1 MQKTLF
7 CLFVLVVF
15 SFGTVVNPSQS
26 TIAILLDASGLCDVN
41 SSVSWENLQVNKFLK
56 EQSFYKDSNSV
67 YCYSYDA
74 SIAPFEAIDSLF
86 KGANSVFNKAIQKWS
101 KNKTSK
107 DSLTPPSKFI
117 IIAEGSAGLAVREYI
132 QSKEYQGEIDNVIF
146 FNTPHEG
153 TGFADHSLLNGS
165 SVLDKTK
172 NVYDYSEIIP
182 LALAIYLVG
191 ESETLENLMMSL
203 LKESVFGMAQNA
215 GNIKENFSDY
225 FISTDNSY
233 KSLLYLAQDLD
244 LNDSAYDYVKIT
256 AKEKGLDL
264 GDYVGSTQLLN
275 SYSKLSSYSHP
286 AYSNVYSYGF
296 PTIGNGRRTLA
307 DFIDQSKNHVSKDK
321 LQKLL
326 TESVSKTLENNGLIA
341 SDSLNE
347 LISKAMTSDFNAMEL
362 ANQIAL
368 KYEIPIGQISECIR
382 DISTLSKLKINKENL
397 SRSVLNVI
405 SIANK
410 YLPEKYKSELYS
422 TFIDEY
428 SAALS
433 ELGETIKSIE
443 NEFTKGSE
451 LISNALSN
459 YAINFFEEGTFDVPA
474 FSAIGNNVQA
484 FKESSVKRIGYS
496 LKDYIQE
503 NEFKNEKLKS
513 YIKNVSKVGELETIR
528 QTIDKSLKIACNV
541 AGIVGSK
548 EACRAAQFMANVS
561 LIAKVSLDIETTLKD
576 VIALKEVK
584 YAALKQ
590 SIEQKAD
597 YSSWQ
602 DHKGISHKI
611 TSSDME
617 KMLFGLPVVSLQTVR
632 KSNANADSIIPLI
645 LYNPLNNDDSD
656 SIMYAYICSSL
667 EFNEIN
673 KEELDNSNSVMLKDI
688 YSEEKNGRFYKYSK
702 YGTLGSF
709 IVKDFIQEYR
719 FIIDDF
725 QPDSLRLIKFDFNAR
740 IQIAYKRDGN
750 SWYVYRGTNNQWE
763 ENPIDTL
770 FESPVQ
776 KDGLFVFRPKEVLN
790 NGVSDKN
797 DSLLLS
803 AIQED
808 GANSVSIYIVNK
820 IGIANNQRIMFKFQA
835 VDYLIEEGWPKSFDV
850 VSNMDTVDI
859 YSNDLGYGGIL
870 VSSHLIVSSLH
881 NLDTVAVFTERL
893 EDAGNRYRF
902 WADLSSIFENKPFEN
917 TAYTLKWFLTFK
929 EKILSE
935 DSSIQE
941 RLITYT
947 PQVIVYGDNSAPR
960 LVFDSTITQGVFS
973 LNNDVVL
980 SSVLNLDS
988 AHNQVLRGLRS
999 FIVRKTTKDTL
1010 WLLHR
1015 AYVGSPLYEIRK
1027 NNISNLWSDS
1037 VELYVQAYD
1046 FANPNNLMKNQ
1057 LMSVVKDSAKTSWPI
1072 VMQNALMFKSGING
1086 ISIHK
1091 SILIDSDSPQIKA
1104 DSVTFHS
1111 FTDKTLPLFSKQKN
1125 EAEILLNS
1133 MDTLIVS
1140 FDIEENLFGRDSENV
1155 VVELVFN
1162 DSLENGRIKSKRY
1175 LTDFVVTKF
1184 SKRFVFKEP
1193 DINRLENGIYNLTIF
1208 LTDVAGN
1215 KSFKQIVKK
1224 LRVDRTAPQIQ
1235 SISLGDVAYENVA
1248 ELKKGTAH
1256 IIQSADDVRN
1266 RSDLACYVKVNVRD
1280 KEGVWIGPILETVSK
1295 NAQYSNYE
1303 FDFKDATVDTSNGFW
1318 YVYFGCYDN
1327 AGNFEKN
1334 MNFMGMGVRY
1344 PEITYPK
1351 KGSDPYFNQI
1361 LIRGVAPNPE
1371 VRGNS
1376 NQGMF
1381 SIFWKKQGDSTW
1393 SENGIEYLVFD
1404 RSLALTNR
1412 DLAVWHT
1419 QGLNLDERSY
1429 VLKLSVKSCDSC
1441 EWVSTERIILLD
1453 DFIPLDTANAPQIV
1467 ITPPINKQKAGQI
1480 ENVSIELRNVSDTS
1494 KWFVRASIE
1503 APSLKDSTD
1512 YVKVVEKTFDPVIIS
1527 PFKTPALQSD
1537 TGLSIWQ
1544 EKNDS
1549 IWHVRYVGDAKGLE
1563 IKAPSS
1569 EKDSIV
1575 LRMTPYLSIRFV
1587 DNTIDWKA
1595 TPKADS
1601 LESLGFVMDSI
1612 SVKNEYVDMLVPAYN
1627 MTKMWKV
1634 GKDSLHLTFKTTTPF
1649 TVDASLIDGAV
1660 YKTSLS
1666 PIVHI
1671 FPEKYKARIA
1681 WNGLVNGA
1689 SSRGSLVKMNVVAYE
1704 KGNEKNIIT
1713 QKAEWYL
1720 EYEPTEIEFSSNN
1733 LEEYYINFLG
1743 SERDS
1748 SEIKLGDYGFQ
1759 FKLTG
1764 RSAYVTAEILDSTN
1778 NVVQKLLEN
1787 ELVFAS
1793 FGNQWQTLRWNGIK
1807 NDGFIQL
1814 GKYNIHFL
1822 VKNDTGIV
1830 IDTLYPFEMRLGDDF
1845 VKAQT
1850 DSAGYMAS
1858 LKMLEATLDSNG
1870 EYRYVGKPDYLLRTD
1885 VSATILPENER
1896 IFDYGWDV
1904 YGMQKPTLYKK
1915 TRPSLGIRRHR
1926 NEFWATVV
1934 TLVMSESRAY
1944 QISYEGLKRVCHQ
1957 TGPGESRGYWYR
1969 MDVKQIPFR
1978 ENEMNV
1984 ELFVDLDSAR
1994 ETTSRVYGYLDNSND
2009 SQPVTLHNLVA
2020 IKILPAS
2027 AYNAVKEKL
2036 GNETTYFGNAIW
2048 ETDHSSAD
2056 EFSWDS
2062 VYKKESYVKDSLIG
2076 GWFTNWNGQ
2085 ALYYEAVNTNFNI
2098 LATSDTLMNVFDS
2111 NSFTKTFCD
2120 IENIM
2125 STELA
2130 ENDEK
2135 FVCGPSQA
2143 IMEIDTATIS
2153 RFNPHAYMM
2162 NVKLESFEPNES
2174 FVVKNFNKD
2183 YCSEMDGSGTD
2194 IKVKFVLEIDSNY
2207 WNPPADRWGTNNLAN
2222 RYVRFDPLN
2231 KTLYG
2236 DKGYITKIKDYGMP
2250 NFYNGSSWIYDATF
2264 NNGPTVFEV
2273 QRLPMVVVPENP
2285 LLFNDE
2291 LSTNDLDAVKQ
2302 DSSIKFY
2309 PSEYSWRFYRGNGE
2323 IPYKAEARS
2332 LLNNGLWSEFYSN
2345 DWAAINGEDKMIK
2358 RDLLLPYDIYFD
2370 IAPVITFEE
2379 AKGFGIIASKNSV
2392 KYPLSTETNCSLDT
2406 SGGYRFYGCDKWVS
2420 RVHLEQNDWN
2430 SSQWDTTFTLNGY
2443 IRNPLTDVSATSL
2456 ALTSVL
2462 TPQNKFDS
2470 NDGYQSYSVAVTDW
2484 NEKEKNWN
2492 FELNKTDLGAD
2503 DALAEISI
2511 DRYELKPYNSTSSW
2525 KIDSANSSVTNG
2537 KYTIFNKGKTHSSL
2551 LDFYRSRDTVF
2562 TSERGLNNRLFDDVI
2577 PLASVIAQSLEPAD
2591 TILVSKWAKKS
2602 SVKILDVFKRNMHGD
2617 SILKSHPY
2625 LQADYDSTSKQ
2636 FFIERKSLDIYASRE
2651 DEIVTLQG
2659 YVPYDI
2665 SNWSISYIQNGMRF
2679 KVADGTQ
2686 KPIEATMN
2694 LNQLQGNTSFFLTY
2708 SVLGDITNYTQLDVH
2723 IGEHIKAREINDI
2736 YSMYGNVHI
2745 HFDANA
2751 WESDEDVTVRT
2762 MDPSECYDCQ
2772 LFRNMAPIGPVLEFL
2787 PSYVFPKGKE
2797 PLVTIDISVKTL
2809 IANNLDYNTLKIYKL
2824 DSQKPEIL
2832 PLEIGNVSVLLD
2844 SNLNNCTASDWHS
2857 CAFVRINA
2865 KTPTFSKFVILD
2877 SLKADCITIVDSIPE
2892 SIEPFS
2898 CPQMDFLW
2906 LDTLWMGTANGWFEF
2921 PYFCTQNSNYL
2932 LQLNVRGNVSAEH
2945 RGASNRPII
2954 WSIKNTDLYVVDS
2967 IYQSSIVLYGIDGN
2981 IEQKLGPIIKLDSVA
2996 PFIEFVE
3003 TSISENENGER
3014 VIHVEAEINESGSKI
3029 AQTSIEL
3036 FLGGKLLQS
3045 VNIPENNLPI
3055 YEFKLTKKELF
3066 NCVGC
3071 KATIKVIVED
3081 KGHNFDKV
3089 VKQTEKLYPYPSS
3102 LVLWYPFAEGGG
3114 NIGYEIMTKDDSK
3127 RMHMDFSSISTP
3139 WNGRYGVHLYK
3150 STDSASSRF
3159 KLATL
3164 DSVRPFTFEFNYSA
3178 GNTQNDDWAI
3188 LSFVGENEWTFGIGT
3203 YNRYFLKVGT
3213 ELFYFNSK
3221 RDANISTHIAVVING
3236 KNATLYKNG
3245 KYVETIGL
3253 SKNLFY
3259 GGNGKLS
3266 IGARNNLRSAVG
3278 SISNLRFY
3286 SSALTNEDIQNSFN
3300 GIISEEN
3307 ITTQSVR
3314 AVALTE
3320 RDDLMIDQSCSA
3332 PGKAYLHQKSAEN
3345 NGIMTWNVDVIADN
3359 YSLYIFH
3366 RNYTSEESR
3375 IEVFVN
3381 GVSLGIFKLTST
3393 GLWKSEK
3400 LAEKNLNLVSGINE
3414 ISVRP
3419 FGNLGIVA
3427 LAIANSKAN
3436 IEADQINYNE
3446 SAWINPKPKA
3456 NVFMKYENLS
3466 EKQWAQ
3472 VRFDLQNVTDKSLE
3486 NAMIRYYYKGEGEN
3500 VNAVSFY
3507 PSSPM
3512 RVVNDGGTIYYAELA
3527 LTESI
3532 AAYSSAYFGQGPLIG
3547 LHRLTSPNNY
3557 FPMWDIT
3564 DDPSYFKGAETE
3576 YVKATGIALLDSE
3589 GNLLNEFACYDEDG
3603 PIQKPKIKVRAMAK
3617 DNSFSSSSES
3627 NVAIY
3632 VENSGS
3638 VPVDSFEVRYY
3649 YRDTAE
3655 IELDIYWNAFSATKK
3670 VNAGGDLNYISF
3682 MYDVILN
3689 SGEKSDYGNGVQF
3702 ALYHPNRTNDFNAID
3717 DPSHYNLNNY
3727 EMQEADSIVV
3737 LDKRGNLIW
3746 GNAPQPKFNAN
3757 YITKETYDDLIHR
3770 DGNVIYVE
3778 INQNGHYILETVN
3791 AAGLP
3796 LITLYNGTWSV
3807 GEHSISLSNYT
3818 IAAGSYLVL
3827 RMGSEII
3834 SWKLIN

>member
-7 CLFVLVVF
+7 CLFVFVVF

-26 TIAILLDASGLCDVN
+26 TMAILLDVSGLCDTN
-41 SSVSWENLQVNKFLK
+41 SLVSWENLQVSDFLK
-56 EQSFYKDSNSV
+56 NQSFYRDSNSV
-67 YCYSYDA
+67 YCYSYEP
-74 SIAPFEAIDSLF
+74 SLVPFEAATSLF
-86 KGANSVFNKAIQKWS
+86 KGSHSIFDEAIQKWS

-153 TGFADHSLLNGS
+153 TGFADHSLLNET
-165 SVLDKTK
+165 SVLNKTK
-172 NVYDYSEIIP
+172 NISDYSEIIS

-191 ESETLENLMMSL
+191 EGDALENLMMSL
-203 LKESVFGMAQNA
+203 LKEAVLGMAQNA
-215 GNIKENFSDY
+215 GSIKEKFSDY
-225 FISTDNSY
+225 FTSTDNSY
-233 KSLLYLAQDLD
+233 NSLLYLAQDLD

-264 GDYVGSTQLLN
+264 GDYIGSTQLLN

-286 AYSNVYSYGF
+286 AYSNVYSYGL

-307 DFIDQSKNHVSKDK
+307 DFIDQPQNHVSKDK

-326 TESVSKTLENNGLIA
+326 TESISKTLENSGLTA
-341 SDSLNE
+341 SDSLKD
-347 LISKAMTSDFNAMEL
+347 LISKAMTKDFDAMEL

-368 KYEIPIGQISECIR
+368 KYEIPVGQISECVR
-382 DISTLSKLKINKENL
+382 DISTLSKLSFNKENL
-397 SRSVLNVI
+397 SKSVLKVI

-428 SAALS
+428 SATLS
-433 ELGETIKSIE
+433 EVGETIKSIE
-443 NEFTKGSE
+443 SEFTKGSG

-459 YAINFFEEGTFDVPA
+459 YAINFFDEGTFDVPA
-474 FSAIGNNVQA
+474 FSAIGNNVRA
-484 FKESSVKRIGYS
+484 FKESGVTRIGYS
-496 LKDYIQE
+496 LKDYVQE
-503 NEFKNEKLKS
+503 NEFKNDKLES

-541 AGIVGSK
+541 AGIVGGK

-561 LIAKVSLDIETTLKD
+561 LIAKVSLDIETALKD

-590 SIEQKAD
+590 SIDEKID

-602 DHKGISHKI
+602 DHKGIFHKI
-611 TSSDME
+611 RSSDME
-617 KMLFGLPVVSLQTVR
+617 KMLFGLPIISLQTVH
-632 KSNANADSIIPLI
+632 KSNANADSVIPLI
-645 LYNPLNNDDSD
+645 LYKPLNNDDND
-656 SIMYAYICSSL
+656 SLMYAYIFSSL

-673 KEELDNSNSVMLKDI
+673 KGELDNSNSVMVKDI
-688 YSEEKNGRFYKYSK
+688 YSEEKNGRLYKYAR

-709 IVKDFIQEYR
+709 TVKDFIQEYR
-719 FIIDDF
+719 FVIDDF
-725 QPDSLRLIKFDFNAR
+725 QPDSLHLIKFDFNAK
-740 IQIAYKRDGN
+740 IQIAYERDGD
-750 SWYVYRGTNNQWE
+750 SWYIYRGINNQWE

-776 KDGLFVFRPKEVLN
+776 KNGLFVFRPKEVLN

-820 IGIANNQRIMFKFQA
+820 VGIANNQRITFKFQA
-835 VDYLIEEGWPKSFDV
+835 VDYLIEEGWPKSFDL
-850 VSNMDTVDI
+850 VSNMDIVDI
-859 YSNDLGYGGIL
+859 YSNDLGYGGTLASSYL
-870 VSSHLIVSSLH
+870 VVSSLY
-881 NLDTVAVFTERL
+881 NLDTVEVFTESL
-893 EDAGNRYRF
+893 EGAGNRYRF
-902 WADLSSIFENKPFEN
+902 WADLSSIFAKEPFVN
-917 TAYTLKWFLTFK
+917 TTYTLKWFLTFK
-929 EKILSE
+929 EKFLNE
-935 DSSIQE
+935 DGSIQE

-947 PQVIVYGDNSAPR
+947 PQVIVYGDTSVPK
-960 LVFDSTITQGVFS
+960 LVFDSTITQTVFS
-973 LNNDVVL
+973 LNNDAVW

-988 AHNQVLRGLRS
+988 AHNRLLRGLRS
-999 FIVRKTTKDTL
+999 FIVRKTTKDTI

-1015 AYVGSPLYEIRK
+1015 AYVGSPSYEIRK

-1037 VELYVQAYD
+1037 VELFVQAYD

-1057 LMSVVKDSAKTSWPI
+1057 LMNLVKDSAKISWPI

-1091 SILIDSDSPQIKA
+1091 SILIDSEKPQIKA
-1104 DSVTFHS
+1104 DSVTFNS
-1111 FTDKTLPLFSKQKN
+1111 FIDKTIPLFSKQKN
-1125 EAEILLNS
+1125 ENEILLNS

-1155 VVELVFN
+1155 VIELVFN
-1162 DSLENGRIKSKRY
+1162 DSLENGKIRSKRY
-1175 LTDFVVTKF
+1175 LSDFVVTKY
-1184 SKRFVFKEP
+1184 SKRFVFKEGN
-1193 DINRLENGIYNLTIF
+1193 INRLENGIYNLTVF
-1208 LTDVAGN
+1208 LTDAAGN
-1215 KSFKQIVKK
+1215 KSSKQILEK
-1224 LRVDRTAPQIQ
+1224 LRVDRTPPQIQ
-1235 SISLGDVAYENVA
+1235 SISLGDVVYENVA
-1248 ELKKGTAH
+1248 ELKKGIAH

-1266 RSDLACYVKVNVRD
+1266 RADLACYVKVNVRD
-1280 KEGVWIGPILETVSK
+1280 KEGVWKGPVIETVSK

-1334 MNFMGMGVRY
+1334 MNFMAMGVRY
-1344 PEITYPK
+1344 PEITSPK
-1351 KGSDPYFNQI
+1351 KGSDPYLNQI
-1361 LIRGVAPNPE
+1361 LIRGIAPNPE

-1381 SIFWKKQGDSTW
+1381 SLFWKRQGDSTW
-1393 SENGIEYLVFD
+1393 SENGIEYLVSD

-1419 QGLNLDERSY
+1419 QGLNLDGRSY

-1441 EWVSTERIILLD
+1441 EWVSTERIVLLD
-1453 DFIPLDTANAPQIV
+1453 DFTPLDSANAPKIV
-1467 ITPPINKQKAGQI
+1467 ITPPINKHIAGQT
-1480 ENVSIELRNVSDTS
+1480 EDVSIELKNVSDTS
-1494 KWFVRASIE
+1494 KWFVKASIE

-1512 YVKVVEKTFDPVIIS
+1512 YVKVVEKTFDPIIIS
-1527 PFKTPALQSD
+1527 PFKIPALESD
-1537 TGLSIWQ
+1537 SGLSIWQ
-1544 EKNDS
+1544 ENNDS
-1549 IWHVRYVGDAKGLE
+1549 IWHVRYVGNAKGLV
-1563 IKAPSS
+1563 IKESS
-1569 EKDSIV
+1569 SGKDSIA
-1575 LRMTPYLSIRFV
+1575 LRKTPYLSIRFI
-1587 DNTIDWKA
+1587 DSKIDWNIS
-1595 TPKADS
+1595 PKADS

-1612 SVKNEYVDMLVPAYN
+1612 NVKNEYVDMLIPAYN

-1634 GKDSLHLTFKTTTPF
+1634 GKDTLHLTFKTRTPF
-1649 TVDASLIDGAV
+1649 TVDASLIDGIV
-1660 YKTSLS
+1660 YKASSS

-1681 WNGLVNGA
+1681 WDGLVNGA

-1720 EYEPTEIEFSSNN
+1720 EYEPTEIDFSSNN

-1743 SERDS
+1743 SEPDS
-1748 SEIKLGDYGFQ
+1748 SEIELGDYGFQ

-1778 NVVQKLLEN
+1778 NVVKKLLEN

-1793 FGNQWQTLRWNGIK
+1793 FGNQWKTLRWNGIK
-1807 NDGFIQL
+1807 NDGFIQP

-1822 VKNDTGIV
+1822 VKNDAEIV
-1830 IDTLYPFEMRLGDDF
+1830 IDTLYPFEMHLGDNII
-1845 VKAQT
+1845 KAKT
-1850 DSAGYMAS
+1850 DSAGRVAN

-1870 EYRYVGKPDYLLRTD
+1870 KYRYVGKPDYLLRTD
-1885 VSATILPENER
+1885 VLATILPENER
-1896 IFDYGWDV
+1896 TFDYEWDV
-1904 YGMQKPTLYKK
+1904 YGTQNITLYKK

-1926 NEFWATVV
+1926 DEFWATVV

-1969 MDVKQIPFR
+1969 MDVKKVPFR
-1978 ENEMNV
+1978 ENEKNV

-2009 SQPVTLHNLVA
+2009 SHPVTLHNLVA

-2111 NSFTKTFCD
+2111 NSFTKTFCE
-2120 IENIM
+2120 IGNVT
-2125 STELA
+2125 STKLTGNSEQ
-2130 ENDEK
+2130 
-2135 FVCGPSQA
+2135 FVCGASQA
-2143 IMEIDTATIS
+2143 IKEIDTATIA
-2153 RFNPHAYMM
+2153 RFNPHVYMM
-2162 NVKLESFEPNES
+2162 NVKLESFDSNES
-2174 FVVKNFNKD
+2174 FVIKNFNKD

-2231 KTLYG
+2231 TTLYG
-2236 DKGYITKIKDYGMP
+2236 DEGYITKIKDYGMP
-2250 NFYNGSSWIYDATF
+2250 NFYNGSNWVYDATF

-2291 LSTNDLDAVKQ
+2291 LNANNPDVIKQ
-2302 DSSIKFY
+2302 DSAIKFY
-2309 PSEYSWRFYRGNGE
+2309 PSEYSWRFYRGSDD
-2323 IPYKAEARS
+2323 ITYKVEARS
-2332 LLNNGLWSEFYSN
+2332 LLNGNLWSEFYSN
-2345 DWAAINGEDKMIK
+2345 DLVAIKGEDKIIK
-2358 RDLLLPYDIYFD
+2358 KDLLLPYDIYFD
-2370 IAPVITFEE
+2370 IAPVMTFEG
-2379 AKGFGIIASKNSV
+2379 AKGFGLITSKDSV
-2392 KYPLSTETNCSLDT
+2392 KYPLGTETNCSPDT

-2430 SSQWDTTFTLNGY
+2430 SSQWDSTFTLNNY
-2443 IRNPLTDVSATSL
+2443 IRNPLTDVSATAL
-2456 ALTSVL
+2456 ALTSIIPPL
-2462 TPQNKFDS
+2462 NKTES
-2470 NDGYQSYSVAVTDW
+2470 IANRQSYSVAITDW
-2484 NEKEKNWN
+2484 DETEKKWS
-2492 FELNKTDLGAD
+2492 FELNKTASGVGDE
-2503 DALAEISI
+2503 LAEISI
-2511 DRYELKPYNSTSSW
+2511 DKYELKSYNSISSW
-2525 KIDSANSSVTNG
+2525 EIDWANSSKVNG
-2537 KYTIFNKGKTHSSL
+2537 KYKIFNKGETRSFP

-2562 TSERGLNNRLFDDVI
+2562 TSKSSLNNRLLSDVI
-2577 PLASVIAQSLEPAD
+2577 PLASVVAQSLESAD
-2591 TILVSKWAKKS
+2591 TVLVSKWAKNPS
-2602 SVKILDVFKRNMHGD
+2602 AQVLGVFKRNMLSD
-2617 SILKSHPY
+2617 TILKLHPY
-2625 LQADYDSTSKQ
+2625 LQADYDSTNKQ
-2636 FFIERKSLDIYASRE
+2636 FFIERNALDIYTSRE
-2651 DEIVTLQG
+2651 DEIVSFQG
-2659 YVPYDI
+2659 SVPYDI
-2665 SNWSISYIQNGMRF
+2665 TNWSISYIQNGMRF
-2679 KVADGTQ
+2679 KVAEGTQ

-2751 WESDEDVTVRT
+2751 WETDEDVTVRT

-2772 LFRNMAPIGPVLEFL
+2772 LFRNMLPIGPVLEVL

-2797 PLVTIDISVKTL
+2797 PLVTIDISIKTL
-2809 IANNLDYNTLKIYKL
+2809 IANNLDYNNLKIYKL

-2832 PLEIGNVSVLLD
+2832 PLEVGNVPVLLD
-2844 SNLNNCTASDWHS
+2844 SSLNNCTASDWRS
-2857 CAFVRINA
+2857 CTFVRINA

-2877 SLKADCITIVDSIPE
+2877 SLKADSISIVDSIPE

-2898 CPQMDFLW
+2898 CPQMDSIW
-2906 LDTLWMGTANGWFEF
+2906 LDTLWMGTANGWLEF
-2921 PYFCTQNSNYL
+2921 PYFCMQNSNYL
-2932 LQLNVRGNVSAEH
+2932 LQLSVSGNVSAEH
-2945 RGASNRPII
+2945 HGASNRPIV
-2954 WSIKNTDLYVVDS
+2954 WSVKNTDLYVLDS

-2981 IEQKLGPIIKLDSVA
+2981 IEQKSGPIVKLDSVA

-3003 TSISENENGER
+3003 TSISENEKGER
-3014 VIHVEAEINESGSKI
+3014 VIHVEAEINEVGSKI
-3029 AQTSIEL
+3029 AQTSMEL

-3045 VNIPENNLPI
+3045 VNIPENDLPV
-3055 YEFKLTKKELF
+3055 YDFKLNKQELYD
-3066 NCVGC
+3066 CVGC

-3127 RMHMDFSSISTP
+3127 RMHMDFSFISTP

-3150 STDSASSRF
+3150 ATDSASSRF
-3159 KLATL
+3159 KLAPL

-3178 GNTQNDDWAI
+3178 GNTQNADWAI

-3213 ELFYFNSK
+3213 ELFYFNAK
-3221 RDANISTHIAVVING
+3221 RDANISTHIAVVVNG
-3236 KNATLYKNG
+3236 KNVTLYKNG
-3245 KYVETIGL
+3245 KYIETIEL

-3259 GGNGKLS
+3259 VGNGKLS
-3266 IGARNNLRSAVG
+3266 IGARNNLRSAIG

-3286 SSALTNEDIQNSFN
+3286 SSALTNEEIQNSFN

-3307 ITTQSVR
+3307 IAIQSVR
-3314 AVALTE
+3314 AVALTK
-3320 RDDLMIDQSCSA
+3320 RDDLIIDQSCSA
-3332 PGKAYLHQKSAEN
+3332 PGKAYLHQKSLEN
-3345 NGIMTWNVDVIADN
+3345 NGIMTWDVDVNAGN

-3375 IEVFVN
+3375 VEVFVN

-3400 LAEKNLNLVSGINE
+3400 LGKLNLNLVSGINE
-3414 ISVRP
+3414 ISIRP

-3436 IEADQINYNE
+3436 VEASQINYNE
-3446 SAWINPKPKA
+3446 SAWINPEPKA

-3472 VRFDLQNVTDKSLE
+3472 VRFDLHNTTDKLLE
-3486 NAMIRYYYKGEGEN
+3486 NTKIRYYYKGEGEN

-3507 PSSPM
+3507 PGSPM

-3527 LTESI
+3527 LTEGI

-3557 FPMWDIT
+3557 FPVWNIT

-3576 YVKATGIALLDSE
+3576 YVKAIGVALLDSE

-3603 PIQKPKIKVRAMAK
+3603 PVEKTKVKVRAMAK
-3617 DNSFSSSSES
+3617 DDSFGSSSES
-3627 NVAIY
+3627 NLTVY
-3632 VENSGS
+3632 VENTGYSS
-3638 VPVDSFEVRYY
+3638 VDGFEVRYY
-3649 YRDTAE
+3649 FRDTTE
-3655 IELDIYWNAFSATKK
+3655 MELDIYWNAFAKSNKF
-3670 VNAGGDLNYISF
+3670 NAGGDLNYISF
-3682 MYDVILN
+3682 VYDVILN

-3702 ALYHPNRTNDFNAID
+3702 ALHHPNRTNDFNAID

-3727 EMQEADSIVV
+3727 EMQEADSIIV

-3746 GNAPQPKFNAN
+3746 GNAPQPKFSAN
-3757 YITKETYDDLIHR
+3757 YTTKENNADLIHR

-3818 IAAGSYLVL
+3818 IAVGSYLVL